1 MEKIHLF
8 FPVWAR
14 AVFLYGQEL
23 YVRSAVPGEIF
34 IWPTALGPHGAA
46 LLTASLERA
55 VILTI
60 QNQPLIFIV
69 RMCADEILR

>member
-1 MEKIHLF
+1 
-8 FPVWAR
+8 
-14 AVFLYGQEL
+14 
-23 YVRSAVPGEIF
+23 
-34 IWPTALGPHGAA
+34 